1 MIRFDTSNEYAEV
14 QAEGDVRE
22 IANDIIMLTFSIARG
37 MVQNGDLL
45 NGVALLALVGGVL
58 SDEEA
63 IAEVLI
69 NGKLDDSISSTTP
82 LEGED
87 EDATK
92 ARAMANAMQKFTQ
105 HKPIKVDG
113 DYNRIKEE
121 EDE

>member
-105 HKPIKVDG
+105 SNPIKVDG
-113 DYNRIKEE
+113 DYNRIEE
-121 EDE
+121 EEE